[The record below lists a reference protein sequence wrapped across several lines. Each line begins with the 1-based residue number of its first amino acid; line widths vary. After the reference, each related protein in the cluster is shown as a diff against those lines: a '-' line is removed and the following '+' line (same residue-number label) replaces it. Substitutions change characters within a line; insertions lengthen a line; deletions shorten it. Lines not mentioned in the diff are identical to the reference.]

1 MGGRGGGVRGGFNP
15 GGNNQRRRQSNVRET
30 REDVKNFLTYYKRKN
45 SICIDLYGPAF
56 YKRKPYYDELADCS

>member
-15 GGNNQRRRQSNVRET
+15 GGNNQRRRQNVRET
-30 REDVKNFLTYYKRKN
+30 REDVKKFLTYYKRKN

-56 YKRKPYYDELADCS
+56 YKRKP